1 MADDADRADRLI
13 ENHLRLALSQRSK
26 DTLPRTGFCH
36 SHGEFLPGYF
46 SVGVPLQLP
55 STRETYLFN
64 CVMPAAAVPGSKL
77 EADVGPRL
85 AAMVRQLI
93 GI

>member
-36 SHGEFLPGYF
+36 SCEAEVQPEALFCDGDCKDDYERAARAQ
-46 SVGVPLQLP
+46 SRNGV
-55 STRETYLFN
+55 
-64 CVMPAAAVPGSKL
+64 
-77 EADVGPRL
+77 AD
-85 AAMVRQLI
+85 A
-93 GI
+93 